1 MPGDCALILAEA
13 SIPIFPP
20 KKTHQIFLV
29 SGSRKRLCTIRQ
41 GQGEGERVPNIG
53 PRCELGRRGCEKRRR
68 EVKPLGRRGPC
79 PKVSWRSQP
88 GPNARLKK
96 STVKRSVER
105 SRTKKHQK
113 YHNSC
118 PPISQASFN
127 SPAVRRKRR
136 AFVGPAVRACGH
148 AAVRACWACSGA
160 SPCMCVLGFCLGGL
174 FVRAGSLPC
183 VRAGRASGRCAGVCI
198 SVHERV

>member
-1 MPGDCALILAEA
+1 MRRLLFRF
-13 SIPIFPP
+13 SRP
-20 KKTHQIFLV
+20 KKHIEFFSFPAPEKDCVQ
-29 SGSRKRLCTIRQ
+29 SGQ

-96 STVKRSVER
+96 STVKRSVAAG
-105 SRTKKHQK
+105 QK
-113 YHNSC
+113 SIRNTTTRAHPSPN
-118 PPISQASFN
+118 ASFN

-183 VRAGRASGRCAGVCI
+183 VRAGRVGELVTQVTEVWAMGTDCI
-198 SVHERV
+198 ESPEN